1 MSKEIGKEIT
11 DKFYKLEE
19 AIVNVIEDGD
29 YSEKTAGPVLALL
42 YAETCKT
49 IDMPFEKAVHY
60 VLHVLAKVY
69 DVELV
74 KVESE
79 DVTDD
84 EEIVKINKKIKE
96 GGAGTLH

>member
-19 AIVNVIEDGD
+19 AIVNVIADGD

-60 VLHVLAKVY
+60 ALHVLSKVY

-74 KVESE
+74 KVKSE
-79 DVTDD
+79 DVTDEG
-84 EEIVKINKKIKE
+84 EE
-96 GGAGTLH
+96 GGTLH